1 MNVAR
6 MQEMVLLSSICRTG
20 GLGEGQ
26 GRGGRE
32 EKGAPDSVSMLTF
45 LNVNCILNE
54 RFTPLHY
61 VKFMLRLLVPCK
73 QMIINTISPSVPII
87 IV

>member
-32 EKGAPDSVSMLTF
+32 EKGAPYSVSMLTF

-54 RFTPLHY
+54 RVY
-61 VKFMLRLLVPCK
+61 SSSLRQIHVETLSTL
-73 QMIINTISPSVPII
+73 
-87 IV
+87 